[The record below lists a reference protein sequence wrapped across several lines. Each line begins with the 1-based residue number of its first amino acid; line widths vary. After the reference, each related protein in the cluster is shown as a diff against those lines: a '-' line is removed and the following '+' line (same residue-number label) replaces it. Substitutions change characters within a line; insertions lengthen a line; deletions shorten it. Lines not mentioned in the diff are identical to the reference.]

1 VIALRGFRPRLI
13 EYIQWVKIEAAKRN
27 LEAGRKNINEVMY
40 AVGYAD
46 VKAFRV
52 IFKKIAGIT
61 PREYKTKFGA
71 R

>member
-1 VIALRGFRPRLI
+1 
-13 EYIQWVKIEAAKRN
+13 
-27 LEAGRKNINEVMY
+27 MY